1 MAKKKKKLQKDD
13 LDAIDTIADDMSH
26 YEDVKLDDDKVTV
39 EDVDTLSEEEIQ
51 KASENKEKNTTDEET
66 VDIDKFLTLDE
77 EFKLIMESKVQ
88 KAEEKAK
95 EAEDKFLRTHA
106 DFENIKKRLEREK
119 YSAIDYAS
127 EKFAKDLL
135 APIDAMQMAILSAN
149 ADISAEDLV
158 EKLKEG
164 IELTVK
170 AFNTAFEKHDI
181 TEVEYD
187 EFNPDFHNAVMKVD
201 SDDVESGQIV
211 MVMQKGYKFK
221 DRLLREAMVSVAN

>member
-1 MAKKKKKLQKDD
+1 
-13 LDAIDTIADDMSH
+13 MST
-26 YEDVKLDDDKVTV
+26 E
-39 EDVDTLSEEEIQ
+39 
-51 KASENKEKNTTDEET
+51 ENKEQVETEIVEPEEIITEEVVEEEVIPDEE
-66 VDIDKFLTLDE
+66 KFASLDE
-77 EFKLIMESKVQ
+77 EFKSKMEAKVAA
-88 KAEEKAK
+88 AEEKAK

-106 DFENIKKRLEREK
+106 DFENIKKRLEKEK
-119 YSAIDYAS
+119 YNAIDYSS

-149 ADISAEDLV
+149 GDFEAEQIV

-170 AFNTAFEKHDI
+170 AFNKAFEKHDI

-187 EFNPDFHNAVMKVD
+187 EFNPDFHNAVMKAD
-201 SDDVESGQIV
+201 SDTVESGQIV